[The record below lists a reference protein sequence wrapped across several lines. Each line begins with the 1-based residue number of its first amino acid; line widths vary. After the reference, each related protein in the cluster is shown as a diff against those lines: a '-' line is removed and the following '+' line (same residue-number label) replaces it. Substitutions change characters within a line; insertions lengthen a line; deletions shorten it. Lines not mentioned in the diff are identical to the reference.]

1 MCAKLD
7 PTTFDTD
14 VLGSAAL
21 WIILYHGGLKDMK
34 SAEAKVN
41 FLRLASDLE
50 GRARLGMLDCE
61 AHAAHCRGQG
71 VPNGNYPHFWIYGR
85 CHDDYLPPPEDAEQ
99 EE

>member
-7 PTTFDTD
+7 PSTFDTD

-61 AHAAHCRGQG
+61 AHAADLLHAVPRSFSLVLEAHPPIGWVLALLHKPSRG
-71 VPNGNYPHFWIYGR
+71 R
-85 CHDDYLPPPEDAEQ
+85 R
-99 EE
+99 